1 MAYKTIE
8 INTSKVIAQ
17 QPKKK
22 SHFYKG
28 YSTVASPTNVQLFDL
43 DLIKQDVINHFRT
56 KKGERVMNPTFGS
69 IIWDL
74 LMEPL
79 TDETRDL
86 LRQDITNIC
95 SSDPRVTPIQ
105 LDLTEY
111 ENGYI
116 LEITLLLNGTDQS
129 TNMKLVFDQQIG
141 LSVQ

>member
-56 KKGERVMNPTFGS
+56 KKGH
-69 IIWDL
+69 
-74 LMEPL
+74 
-79 TDETRDL
+79 
-86 LRQDITNIC
+86 
-95 SSDPRVTPIQ
+95 
-105 LDLTEY
+105 
-111 ENGYI
+111 
-116 LEITLLLNGTDQS
+116 
-129 TNMKLVFDQQIG
+129 
-141 LSVQ
+141 